1 VTRRYPF
8 RNGSFAIAGGNAIV
22 ERMRTLSRWRART
35 AAVVLLLTVPALAG
49 CSITL
54 GSTSSAQNPA
64 AGQSGGADSA
74 PAGVIVLQHG
84 PQALKPPAGFSCPNQ
99 NLRGCFTSSDEMV
112 TYYEFVLPFID
123 AFFQQTWPKL
133 PLPDHVYFM
142 STGSSMQEGCGDPA
156 NGSNQANDTSYEFCP
171 ADNNVY
177 IGQQLAFALYSQAG
191 DVAPATGLAHELGHH
206 IQSLTSVP
214 VPRSNAQTLVHENQ
228 ADCVSGA
235 FLGFANNHHWLEP
248 GDAPVLQKYLDLIAS
263 SENDPNRTHG
273 DFQERGAALELGGK
287 QDIKA
292 CDSFYPDTPIA

>member
-1 VTRRYPF
+1 
-8 RNGSFAIAGGNAIV
+8 
-22 ERMRTLSRWRART
+22 MRTLSRWRAWT
-35 AAVVLLLTVPALAG
+35 AAAVLLIAVPALAG

-54 GSTSSAQNPA
+54 GSKSSAQNPA
-64 AGQSGGADSA
+64 AGPSGGAGSV
-74 PAGVIVLQHG
+74 PAGTIVLQEG
-84 PQALKPPAGFSCPNQ
+84 TRALKPPSGFNCPNQ

-133 PLPDHVYFM
+133 PLPDHIYFLK
-142 STGSSMQEGCGDPA
+142 TGSRLTEACGDPA
-156 NGSNQANDTSYEFCP
+156 NGSNLANDTSYEFCP

-177 IGQQLAFALYSQAG
+177 IGERLAFALYSQAG

-206 IQSLTSVP
+206 IQTLTGVP

-235 FLGFANNHHWLEP
+235 FLGFANNHKWLEQ
-248 GDAPVLQKYLDLIAS
+248 GDVPVLEKYLDLIAS

-273 DFQERGAALELGGK
+273 DFNERGAALKMGGE
-287 QDIKA
+287 QGIKS
-292 CDSFYPDTPIA
+292 CDGFYSDTPIA

>member
-1 VTRRYPF
+1 
-8 RNGSFAIAGGNAIV
+8 
-22 ERMRTLSRWRART
+22 MRKSSRWRAWT
-35 AAVVLLLTVPALAG
+35 AAVVLLIAVPALAG

-54 GSTSSAQNPA
+54 GSTSTAQNPPA
-64 AGQSGGADSA
+64 SQGGGAASA
-74 PAGVIVLQHG
+74 PAGVIVLQQG
-84 PQALKPPAGFSCPNQ
+84 TQALKAPSGFSCPNA
-99 NLRGCFTSSDEMV
+99 NLRGCFTSADEMV

-133 PLPDHVYFM
+133 PLPAHVYFM
-142 STGSSMQEGCGDPA
+142 STGSSMQEACGDPS

-177 IGQQLAFALYSQAG
+177 LGERLAFALYSQAG

-206 IQSLTSVP
+206 IQSLTGVP

-235 FLGFANNHHWLEP
+235 FLGFANNHKWLEQSDVP
-248 GDAPVLQKYLDLIAS
+248 DLEKYLDLIAS

-273 DFQERGAALELGGK
+273 DFNERGAALKLGGE
-287 QDIKA
+287 QGVMA
-292 CDSFYPDTPIA
+292 CDGFYPGTPIA

>member
-1 VTRRYPF
+1 
-8 RNGSFAIAGGNAIV
+8 
-22 ERMRTLSRWRART
+22 MRSLSRWRAG
-35 AAVVLLLTVPALAG
+35 AAIAVLLFAMPALAG

-64 AGQSGGADSA
+64 TGQSGGGA
-74 PAGVIVLQHG
+74 PAPSGVIVLQQG
-84 PQALKPPAGFSCPNQ
+84 TQALKAPSGFSCPHQ
-99 NLRGCFTSSDEMV
+99 NMRGCFTSSGEMV

-133 PLPDHVYFM
+133 ALPAHIYFM
-142 STGSSMQEGCGDPA
+142 STGSSMREACGDPS

-177 IGQQLAFALYSQAG
+177 IGQRLAFALYSQAG

-206 IQSLTSVP
+206 IQSLTGVP
-214 VPRSNAQTLVHENQ
+214 VPQSSAQTLVHENQ

-235 FLGFANNHHWLEP
+235 FLGFANNHKWLEP

-273 DFQERGAALELGGK
+273 DFDERGAALELGGK
-287 QDIKA
+287 QDVHA
-292 CDSFYPDTPIA
+292 CNAFYPDTPIA

>member
-1 VTRRYPF
+1 
-8 RNGSFAIAGGNAIV
+8 
-22 ERMRTLSRWRART
+22 MRTSSRWRAWT
-35 AAVVLLLTVPALAG
+35 AAAVLLIAVPALAG

-54 GSTSSAQNPA
+54 GSTSTAQGPPA
-64 AGQSGGADSA
+64 SQGSDRA
-74 PAGVIVLQHG
+74 PAGTIVLQEG
-84 PQALKPPAGFSCPNQ
+84 TRAMKPPSGFSCPNQ

-133 PLPDHVYFM
+133 ALPAHVYFM
-142 STGSSMQEGCGDPA
+142 KAGSRLEEACGDPA
-156 NGSNQANDTSYEFCP
+156 NGSNLANDTSYEFCP

-177 IGQQLAFALYSQAG
+177 IGERLAFALYSQAG

-206 IQSLTSVP
+206 IQSLTGVP
-214 VPRSNAQTLVHENQ
+214 VPQSSAQTLVHENQ

-235 FLGFANNHHWLEP
+235 FLGFANNHKWLEQ
-248 GDAPVLQKYLDLIAS
+248 GDVPVLQKYLDLIAS

-287 QDIKA
+287 QNIQA
-292 CDSFYPDTPIA
+292 CNTFYPDTPIA